1 MMKDMWRQATLSPI
15 ACYSYRETAMYEH
28 GNEYVGTVFVLPETR
43 CFELKTTIHGSP
55 GILHGTI
62 SQQLAAR
69 LADGAPDGIDPRLV
83 ATEPRRVEVMTR
95 EIHERHRAPR
105 KVYCLTR
112 LFDFETRTEG
122 SAAPAI
128 AG

>member
-1 MMKDMWRQATLSPI
+1 
-15 ACYSYRETAMYEH
+15 MYEH
-28 GNEYVGTVFVLPETR
+28 GNEYVGTVYVLPETR
-43 CFELKTTIHGSP
+43 CFEIRTTVHGESSVVT
-55 GILHGTI
+55 GTI

-69 LADGAPDGIDPRLV
+69 FAEGAPDPIDPRQV
-83 ATEPRRVEVMTR
+83 ASQPRRVEVMTR

-112 LFDFETRTEG
+112 LFDFETQTQG
-122 SAAPAI
+122 NAAPAM

>member
-1 MMKDMWRQATLSPI
+1 
-15 ACYSYRETAMYEH
+15 MYEH

-43 CFELKTTIHGSP
+43 AFELRTVVHGEP
-55 GILHGTI
+55 LIVHGTI

-69 LADGAPDGIDPRLV
+69 FGEGADAIDPRQV
-83 ATEPRRVEVMTR
+83 ALQPRRVEVMTR

-105 KVYCLTR
+105 KVFCLSR
-112 LFDFETRTEG
+112 LFDFETRTV
-122 SAAPAI
+122 AAPAV

>member
-1 MMKDMWRQATLSPI
+1 
-15 ACYSYRETAMYEH
+15 MYEH

-43 CFELKTTIHGSP
+43 SFELRTMVHGEAA
-55 GILHGTI
+55 IVTGTI

-69 LADGAPDGIDPRLV
+69 FADGAADPIDPRQV
-83 ATEPRRVEVMTR
+83 ALQPRRVEVMTR

-112 LFDFETRTEG
+112 LFDFDTAPQGNRT
-122 SAAPAI
+122 PAM
-128 AG
+128 A

>member
-1 MMKDMWRQATLSPI
+1 
-15 ACYSYRETAMYEH
+15 MYEH

-43 CFELKTTIHGSP
+43 CFELKTTIHGASSVV
-55 GILHGTI
+55 HGTI

-69 LADGAPDGIDPRLV
+69 FAEGAIDAIDPSQV
-83 ATEPRRVEVMTR
+83 ATQPRRVEVMTR

-112 LFDFETRTEG
+112 LFDFETQAQAEST
-122 SAAPAI
+122 PAL
-128 AG
+128 A

>member
-1 MMKDMWRQATLSPI
+1 
-15 ACYSYRETAMYEH
+15 MYEY

-43 CFELKTTIHGSP
+43 CFELRTTVHGEP
-55 GILHGTI
+55 QLVHGTI

-69 LADGAPDGIDPRLV
+69 FAEAAPNRIDPRQV
-83 ATEPRRVEVMTR
+83 ALQPCRVEVTTR

-112 LFDFETRTEG
+112 LFDFETESQRDP
-122 SAAPAI
+122 APAL
-128 AG
+128 A

>member
-1 MMKDMWRQATLSPI
+1 
-15 ACYSYRETAMYEH
+15 MYEH

-43 CFELKTTIHGSP
+43 CFELRTT
-55 GILHGTI
+55 LHGEPHLVHGTV

-69 LADGAPDGIDPRLV
+69 LAEGAPNHIDPRQL
-83 ATEPRRVEVMTR
+83 ALQPRRVEVMTR

-112 LFDFETRTEG
+112 LHDFETQAQG
-122 SAAPAI
+122 SAVPTMA
-128 AG
+128 

>member
-1 MMKDMWRQATLSPI
+1 
-15 ACYSYRETAMYEH
+15 MYEY

-43 CFELKTTIHGSP
+43 CFELKTTVQGEPAIV
-55 GILHGTI
+55 HGTI

-69 LADGAPDGIDPRLV
+69 FAEGAAQAIDARQV
-83 ATEPRRVEVMTR
+83 ALQPRRVEVMTR

-112 LFDFETRTEG
+112 LFDFEREPQG
-122 SAAPAI
+122 DPAAAV